1 MSRNST
7 PLVNSLVSGD
17 RQGVGGIL
25 CNDSSGLCLSSK
37 GEIDSSNSGVYT
49 NLVRLASQLQQ
60 QGEATDSAPLITI
73 ETDDSALLVKEYDGH
88 AVALRVP
95 STSAAAKEA
104 SNGEDT
110 GSDDPLIDSTS
121 Y

>member
-1 MSRNST
+1 MTRSRT

-73 ETDDSALLVKEYDGH
+73 ETDASALLVKEYDGH

-95 STSAAAKEA
+95 STSAAKEA
-104 SNGEDT
+104 TDAEETS
-110 GSDDPLIDSTS
+110 SDDPLLGSTN

>member
-1 MSRNST
+1 MPSNRLPQSQPST
-7 PLVNSLVSGD
+7 PLVDSLVSGD

-25 CNDSSGLCLSSK
+25 CNDSVGLCLSSK

-73 ETDDSALLVKEYDGH
+73 ETDASALLVKEYDGH

-95 STSAAAKEA
+95 ITSASKEP

-110 GSDDPLIDSTS
+110 SGDAP
-121 Y
+121 